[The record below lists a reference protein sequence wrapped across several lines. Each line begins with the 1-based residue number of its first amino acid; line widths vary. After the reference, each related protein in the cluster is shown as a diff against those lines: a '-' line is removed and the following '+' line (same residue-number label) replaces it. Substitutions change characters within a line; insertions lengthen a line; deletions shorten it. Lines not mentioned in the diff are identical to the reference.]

1 MWLPSLHR
9 LWLLPR
15 TGMAPADEAPGVAEQ
30 APDASANDPP
40 PWLVSFD
47 IHRSRNEE
55 VAAQSNR
62 LARLA
67 LQDEDAFRHLLR
79 SHLLPT
85 RFGTQAVYVM
95 LATCLADGQMRPA
108 VMTLR
113 ILWEEH
119 VRFALY
125 HRYARIVGAL
135 LRSLVVVQQQKTDQG
150 KAMALIAQ
158 FIDGMRFW
166 YTSPEMAHRSTR
178 LVRDETLEAQL
189 MSKDVLVAFAASILQ
204 TDAQRDAL
212 RSHPLMA

>member
-40 PWLVSFD
+40 PWLVSFL
-47 IHRSRNEE
+47 IHRDRNAE
-55 VAAQSNR
+55 VEAQSNR

-67 LQDEDAFRHLLR
+67 VQDADGFHHLLWN
-79 SHLLPT
+79 HLLT
-85 RFGTQAVYVM
+85 TAEGTMTVYAM
-95 LATCLADGQMRPA
+95 IANCLTDGQVRPA

-113 ILWEEH
+113 ILWEKT
-119 VRFALY
+119 VLAGLY
-125 HRYARIVGAL
+125 HSYARVVGSFLRAL
-135 LRSLVVVQQQKTDQG
+135 VEVAQQQTDPVD
-150 KAMALIAQ
+150 KIAQ

-166 YTSPEMAHRSTR
+166 YTSQEMADFPTW
-178 LVRDETLEAQL
+178 LDPGEPVDQL
-189 MSKDVLVAFAASILQ
+189 MSKELLVAFAASILQ

-212 RSHPLMA
+212 RSHPLMV